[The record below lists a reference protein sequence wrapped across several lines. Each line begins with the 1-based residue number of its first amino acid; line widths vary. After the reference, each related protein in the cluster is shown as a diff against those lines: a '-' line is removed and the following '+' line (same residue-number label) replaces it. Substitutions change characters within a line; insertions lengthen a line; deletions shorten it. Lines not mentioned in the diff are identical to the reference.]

1 MEPMTGAFGQKQSI
15 PNILCEGVYK
25 METIILADSCCD
37 LPRSYIEEN
46 KVPAMSISVRFKGK
60 DYPGDFGKSLEYK
73 YFYDE
78 VRKGEIATS
87 SQENT
92 YSFFQTFKGY
102 VLENKAVI
110 YIGFSSA
117 LSGTVNNAFMARLQ
131 ILEEYPKADITVIDS
146 LCASAGEGLLV
157 FYAVEMLKKGATK
170 EEIISYVEANKKRI
184 NHWFTVEDLVYLKR
198 GGRLSGT
205 AAAIGTLLDIK
216 PIMHVDDMGRLVPVT
231 KVKGRKKS
239 IKALAQELDN
249 RIVQEEEQTIF
260 ISHGDCIS
268 DAIALKNIILANH
281 KVKDII
287 ICDIGPTIGAHSG
300 PGTLALFF
308 LGEKR

>member
-1 MEPMTGAFGQKQSI
+1 
-15 PNILCEGVYK
+15 
-25 METIILADSCCD
+25 METVVLADSCCD

-60 DYPGDFGKSLEYK
+60 EYPGDFGKSLEFK

-92 YSFFQTFKGY
+92 YSFAEKFRSF

-110 YIGFSSA
+110 YIGLSSA
-117 LSGTVNNAFMARLQ
+117 LSGTVNNAFMASEQ

-146 LCASAGEGLLV
+146 LCASAGGGLLV
-157 FYAVEMLKKGATK
+157 YYAVEMLKRGASK
-170 EEIISYVEANKKRI
+170 DEIVKFVEENKLKV

-216 PIMHVDDMGRLVPVT
+216 PIMHVDNAGRLVPVT

-239 IKALAQELDN
+239 IKALAEQLDA
-249 RIVQEEEQTIF
+249 RIIREEEQTIF
-260 ISHGDCIS
+260 ISHADCIQ
-268 DAIALKNIILANH
+268 DATTLKNIILDKH
-281 KVKDII
+281 KFKEII